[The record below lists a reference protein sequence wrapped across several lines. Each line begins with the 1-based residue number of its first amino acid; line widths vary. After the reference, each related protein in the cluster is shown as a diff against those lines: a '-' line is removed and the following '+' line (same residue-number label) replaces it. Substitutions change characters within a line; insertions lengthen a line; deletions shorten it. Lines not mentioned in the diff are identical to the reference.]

1 VTAQEIKHDD
11 PVADA
16 QTAAGRPQ
24 GRWGNRLAMGI
35 SAYHLGRQAWKTYQ
49 AWRERQLYTVTL
61 MESDETYFPVQ
72 EWLLERMPE
81 GGQRALM
88 ARTTQRRDSQPT
100 DPQEIK
106 VKAAADEQVA
116 RHVTLSYDGNRQQVV
131 QLDGHQIRVHIERE
145 EGGHRGDD
153 HQYIYKPRKIVFAA
167 QSLAGRQAVTRF
179 LQGVAD
185 SLVADGR
192 RNPRLIMASRWGSW
206 QGVRHLQN
214 RSLESVILPDGHLDA
229 IMDDLTQFL
238 GSEAR
243 YLELCQPW
251 HRGYLF
257 HGPPGTGK
265 TSTARA
271 IASALGLDV
280 YYIPLSDLETNA
292 TLNELVSGIPERSVL
307 LLEDVDVAHAATA
320 RDDARQGLTLDGLL
334 NVLDGVATPHGLVVV
349 MTTNN
354 RDSLDDA
361 LVRPGRVHH
370 ELEMTYLTAEQAER
384 LITQLTGIA
393 CRVDVDLGAGCPS
406 FPKVSAAELVEIV
419 VAHLHDPETAHK
431 ECLALLDDR
440 ADQEWG
446 LGEYARTT

>member
-1 VTAQEIKHDD
+1 
-11 PVADA
+11 
-16 QTAAGRPQ
+16 
-24 GRWGNRLAMGI
+24 MGI

-49 AWRERQLYTVTL
+49 AWHQNRLYTVTL
-61 MESDETYFPVQ
+61 MESDETYFLVQ
-72 EWLLERMPE
+72 EWLLDRMPE

-88 ARTTQRRDSQPT
+88 ARTTQRRDIRSDDGQVSGKI
-100 DPQEIK
+100 DLNARE
-106 VKAAADEQVA
+106 EVA
-116 RHVTLSYDGNRQQVV
+116 RRVTLSYDGNRQQVV

-167 QSLAGRQAVTRF
+167 QSLAGRHAVTRF

-192 RNPRLIMASRWGSW
+192 RNPRLIMASRWGAW
-206 QGVRHLQN
+206 QGVRHLQP
-214 RSLESVILPDGHLDA
+214 RSLESVVLPAGHLDA
-229 IMDDLTQFL
+229 VMGDLTRFL

-280 YYIPLSDLETNA
+280 YFIPLSDLETNA

-307 LLEDVDVAHAATA
+307 LLEDVDVAHAATE

-354 RDSLDDA
+354 RPSLDPA
-361 LVRPGRVHH
+361 LVRPGRVDV

-384 LITQLTGIA
+384 LITQLTGIP
-393 CRVDVDLGAGCPS
+393 CRVESDLGAGCPS
-406 FPKVSAAELVEIV
+406 FPKVAAAELVEIV
-419 VAHLHDPETAHK
+419 VAHLHDAETANK
-431 ECLALLDDR
+431 LCLALLDDR
-440 ADQEWG
+440 ADQEHG
-446 LGEYARTT
+446 LGVYA